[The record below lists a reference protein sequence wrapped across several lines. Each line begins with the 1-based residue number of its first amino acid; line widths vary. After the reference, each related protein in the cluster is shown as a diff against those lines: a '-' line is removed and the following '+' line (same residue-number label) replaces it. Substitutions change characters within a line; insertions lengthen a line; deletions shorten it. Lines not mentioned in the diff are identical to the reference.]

1 MKLFKISIFILG
13 LVFLSACTDDSAIS
27 SETEASEG
35 EEGGDL
41 VVSYPSDAG
50 SLDPAGVN
58 DMASDQRRQVIYEG
72 LISLD
77 YNLEPEGLLA
87 EDFKQVDDTTWHFTL
102 KEGVK
107 FHDGSSLT
115 ADAVKASID
124 RIKDPA
130 MASSR
135 AYIFDMIDEV
145 NVIDDYTVEIKTG
158 DTFAPLLSYLSH
170 DGAGI
175 ISKQVIDEDYQNA
188 LNEAEI
194 DMSLEEFYALR
205 EEGGEKYTDI
215 AKKVSEYTGTIV
227 EEKPTGTGY
236 MKFQSRSPGEK
247 VVVERF
253 DEYWDGP
260 VNLDT
265 VTFKIVTE
273 DASRIAELESGQSQ
287 LIQGFD
293 VGQVERLESN
303 PNINVLPVYN
313 ISTEFVGMNTQKGPL
328 KDKRVRQAIGHLVDK
343 DSIMEGIYLNM
354 GRTMKGAIQEEVLGY
369 DENLEDL
376 EYNPSKAKTLLK
388 EAGYEDGFDLKLLTN
403 DVPDRVDIAVYLQE
417 ELKTV
422 DINIEIEQL
431 EWGTYLEAVSSG
443 EQDLFI
449 LGWPNTV
456 GDPDQG
462 LWPILH
468 SSMLGNGGNRFFFEN
483 EAVDQLLEEG
493 RRELDSN
500 KRAEIYQEINEILV
514 EEQPAVFVKQ
524 AEYPNAMTANV
535 HGLEIDQFGHPD
547 FRKVTLD

>member
-50 SLDPAGVN
+50 FLDPAGVN

-328 KDKRVRQAIGHLVDK
+328 KDKRVRQAIGHLIDK

-431 EWGTYLEAVSSG
+431 ELGTYLEAVSSG

>member
-376 EYNPSKAKTLLK
+376 EYNPSKAKALLK

-417 ELKTV
+417 KLKTV

-483 EAVDQLLEEG
+483 EVVDQLLEEG
-493 RRELDSN
+493 RSELDSS

>member
-328 KDKRVRQAIGHLVDK
+328 KDKRVRQAIGHLIDK

-431 EWGTYLEAVSSG
+431 ELGTYLEAVSSG

>member
-253 DEYWDGP
+253 DEYWGGP

-328 KDKRVRQAIGHLVDK
+328 KDKRVRQAIGHLIDK

>member
-215 AKKVSEYTGTIV
+215 AKKVSEYTGTVV

-376 EYNPSKAKTLLK
+376 EYNPSKAKALLK

-417 ELKTV
+417 KLKTV
-422 DINIEIEQL
+422 GINIEIEQL

>member
-328 KDKRVRQAIGHLVDK
+328 KDKRVRQAIGHLIDK

-500 KRAEIYQEINEILV
+500 KRAEIYQEINEVLV

>member
-227 EEKPTGTGY
+227 EKKPTGTGY

-328 KDKRVRQAIGHLVDK
+328 KDKRVRQAIGHLIDK

>member
-77 YNLEPEGLLA
+77 DNLEPEGLLA

-328 KDKRVRQAIGHLVDK
+328 KDKRVRQAIGHLIDK

>member
-328 KDKRVRQAIGHLVDK
+328 KDKRVRQAIGHLIDK

-403 DVPDRVDIAVYLQE
+403 DVPDRVDIAVYLEE

>member
-1 MKLFKISIFILG
+1 MKLFKISIFILR

-328 KDKRVRQAIGHLVDK
+328 KDKRVRQAIGHLIDK

>member
-1 MKLFKISIFILG
+1 
-13 LVFLSACTDDSAIS
+13 
-27 SETEASEG
+27 
-35 EEGGDL
+35 
-41 VVSYPSDAG
+41 
-50 SLDPAGVN
+50 
-58 DMASDQRRQVIYEG
+58 
-72 LISLD
+72 
-77 YNLEPEGLLA
+77 
-87 EDFKQVDDTTWHFTL
+87 
-102 KEGVK
+102 
-107 FHDGSSLT
+107 
-115 ADAVKASID
+115 
-124 RIKDPA
+124 
-130 MASSR
+130 
-135 AYIFDMIDEV
+135 
-145 NVIDDYTVEIKTG
+145 
-158 DTFAPLLSYLSH
+158 
-170 DGAGI
+170 
-175 ISKQVIDEDYQNA
+175 
-188 LNEAEI
+188 
-194 DMSLEEFYALR
+194 
-205 EEGGEKYTDI
+205 
-215 AKKVSEYTGTIV
+215 
-227 EEKPTGTGY
+227 

-328 KDKRVRQAIGHLVDK
+328 KDKRVRQAIGHLIDK

>member
-77 YNLEPEGLLA
+77 DNLEPKALLA
-87 EDFKQVDDTTWHFTL
+87 EDFKQVDDTTWHFNL

-328 KDKRVRQAIGHLVDK
+328 KDKRVRQAIGHLIDK

-524 AEYPNAMTANV
+524 AEYPNAMTSNV

>member
-328 KDKRVRQAIGHLVDK
+328 KDKRVRQAIGHLIDK

-417 ELKTV
+417 KLKTV
-422 DINIEIEQL
+422 GINIEIEQL

-483 EAVDQLLEEG
+483 EVVDQLLEEG
-493 RRELDSN
+493 RSELDSS

>member
-343 DSIMEGIYLNM
+343 ESIMEGIYLNM

>member
-328 KDKRVRQAIGHLVDK
+328 KDKRVRQAIGHLIDK

>member
-328 KDKRVRQAIGHLVDK
+328 KDKRVRQAIGHLIDK

-376 EYNPSKAKTLLK
+376 EYNPSKAKALLK

>member
-328 KDKRVRQAIGHLVDK
+328 KDKRVRQAIGHLIDK

-417 ELKTV
+417 KLKTV
-422 DINIEIEQL
+422 GINIEIEQL

>member
-328 KDKRVRQAIGHLVDK
+328 KDKRVRQAIGHLIDK

-483 EAVDQLLEEG
+483 EVVDQLLEEG
-493 RRELDSN
+493 RSELDSS

>member
-215 AKKVSEYTGTIV
+215 AKKVSEYTGTVV

-328 KDKRVRQAIGHLVDK
+328 KDKRVRQAIGHLIDK

>member
-253 DEYWDGP
+253 DEYWDGH

-265 VTFKIVTE
+265 VTFKVVTE

-376 EYNPSKAKTLLK
+376 EYNPSKAKALLK

-417 ELKTV
+417 KLKTV
-422 DINIEIEQL
+422 GINIEIEQL

-483 EAVDQLLEEG
+483 EVVDQLLEEG
-493 RRELDSN
+493 RSELDSS

>member
-1 MKLFKISIFILG
+1 
-13 LVFLSACTDDSAIS
+13 
-27 SETEASEG
+27 
-35 EEGGDL
+35 
-41 VVSYPSDAG
+41 
-50 SLDPAGVN
+50 
-58 DMASDQRRQVIYEG
+58 
-72 LISLD
+72 
-77 YNLEPEGLLA
+77 
-87 EDFKQVDDTTWHFTL
+87 
-102 KEGVK
+102 
-107 FHDGSSLT
+107 
-115 ADAVKASID
+115 
-124 RIKDPA
+124 

-328 KDKRVRQAIGHLVDK
+328 KDKRVRQAIGHLIDK

>member
-77 YNLEPEGLLA
+77 DNLEPKALLA

-328 KDKRVRQAIGHLVDK
+328 KDKRVRQAIGHLIDK

>member
-215 AKKVSEYTGTIV
+215 AKKVSEYTGTVV

-253 DEYWDGP
+253 DEYWDGH

-265 VTFKIVTE
+265 VTFKVVTE

-376 EYNPSKAKTLLK
+376 EYNPSKAKALLK

-417 ELKTV
+417 KLKTV
-422 DINIEIEQL
+422 GINIEIEQL

>member
-77 YNLEPEGLLA
+77 DNLEPKALLA

-227 EEKPTGTGY
+227 EKKPTGTGY

-328 KDKRVRQAIGHLVDK
+328 KDKRVRQAIGHLIDK

>member
-50 SLDPAGVN
+50 FLDPAGVN

-328 KDKRVRQAIGHLVDK
+328 KDKRVRQAIGHLIDK